1 MSISKVVD
9 TTDATLISS
18 NPVMLLS
25 VIIGNSDP
33 PAAGAVVVV
42 EFHNANAA
50 SDTLDASNLKAKIS
64 VGTQGLTAF
73 SHTFDGIM
81 FPKGLVIKCGTAVPI
96 TVEYE

>member
-25 VIIGNSDP
+25 VIVGSSDP
-33 PAAGAVVVV
+33 PPQATVVVV
-42 EFHNANAA
+42 EFHNANSA

-64 VGTQGLTAF
+64 IGIQSLSAF

-81 FPKGLVIKCGTAVPI
+81 FPKGLVIKCSSAAPI